1 MCESSGLKF
10 FGTTTEIQSG
20 ANAFEESRF
29 VVNFLTILGVTTIL
43 CNFSLVPG
51 GKTCREIL
59 ESSRLEFLENF
70 NQTVLLYLI
79 QKTTASHQ
87 KSQEPSFW
95 VVINSFVLV
104 NISKLVHLTNPF
116 AMIGSPF
123 ELYFRFR
130 RFILLLLTKK
140 K

>member
-59 ESSRLEFLENF
+59 ESSRLFDSEDNSYSSKVSRAKFLGSDKLFCFSKHIEACPLNE
-70 NQTVLLYLI
+70 LLCNDW
-79 QKTTASHQ
+79 K
-87 KSQEPSFW
+87 
-95 VVINSFVLV
+95 
-104 NISKLVHLTNPF
+104 PF
-116 AMIGSPF
+116 
-123 ELYFRFR
+123 
-130 RFILLLLTKK
+130 
-140 K
+140 

>member
-70 NQTVLLYLI
+70 NHTVLLYLI
-79 QKTTASHQ
+79 QKTTKVSRAKFLGSDKLFCFSKHIEACPLN
-87 KSQEPSFW
+87 EPLCNDW
-95 VVINSFVLV
+95 
-104 NISKLVHLTNPF
+104 KPF
-116 AMIGSPF
+116 
-123 ELYFRFR
+123 
-130 RFILLLLTKK
+130 
-140 K
+140 